1 MTDIR
6 HNGWLRLEN
15 GFDVE
20 FAHGIPVV
28 LSDNGLFGP
37 VDDADLDEEVTNL
50 SGLRSTILGW
60 HDGEKSNEHET
71 ALCIDALQFE
81 EVLKRLAISS
91 ASLFV
96 ERYHSTIQ
104 DHSVD
109 WDKAEYDRD
118 FNRAI
123 EHCCLDPTDINK
135 DDYLSMYIEC
145 MHKES
150 SRLIEEDISPPVE
163 AE

>member
-20 FAHGIPVV
+20 FTHGIPVM

-37 VDDADLDEEVTNL
+37 VDDADLDEEVSRL

-60 HDGEKSNEHET
+60 HDAEKSNEHET
-71 ALCIDALQFE
+71 ALCIDGLQFE
-81 EVLKRLAISS
+81 EVLKRLALSS

-104 DHSVD
+104 GHSVD

-123 EHCCLDPTDINK
+123 EYCCLDAADINK
-135 DDYLSMYIEC
+135 NDYLGMYLGC
-145 MHKES
+145 MHEES
-150 SRLIEEDISPPVE
+150 NRLVEEGKSPLVE